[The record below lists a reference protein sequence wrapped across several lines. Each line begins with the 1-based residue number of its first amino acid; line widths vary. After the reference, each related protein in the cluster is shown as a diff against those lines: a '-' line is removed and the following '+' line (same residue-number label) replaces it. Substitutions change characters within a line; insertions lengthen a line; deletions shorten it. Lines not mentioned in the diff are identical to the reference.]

1 MILDY
6 SKINSLESD
15 LGDLYVSLPFGF
27 ETKAEVEGGKLL
39 IINIKGWDKYTAI
52 LINSIK
58 FSHGGPKRGMF
69 ISREGVEYID
79 ASFQFTWT
87 PLFDEDKIKEL
98 IRDFKLKELGI

>member
-6 SKINSLESD
+6 SKINSLKSD

-27 ETKAEVEGGKLL
+27 ETRAEVEGGKLL

-69 ISREGVEYID
+69 ISRE
-79 ASFQFTWT
+79 FTWT

-98 IRDFKLKELGI
+98 IRDFKLEEIGI

>member
-27 ETKAEVEGGKLL
+27 ETRAEVEGGKLL

-69 ISREGVEYID
+69 ISRE
-79 ASFQFTWT
+79 FTWT

-98 IRDFKLKELGI
+98 IRDFKLEEIGI

>member
-39 IINIKGWDKYTAI
+39 IINIKDFYKYTAI

-58 FSHGGPKRGMF
+58 FSHGGPTRGMF
-69 ISREGVEYID
+69 MSRE
-79 ASFQFTWT
+79 FTWT
-87 PLFDEDKIKEL
+87 PLCDEDKIKEL
-98 IRDFKLKELGI
+98 IREFKLKEIGI

>member
-6 SKINSLESD
+6 KEINSLKSD

-39 IINIKGWDKYTAI
+39 IINIKDFYIYTAI

-58 FSHGGPKRGMF
+58 FSHGGPTRGMF
-69 ISREGVEYID
+69 MSRE
-79 ASFQFTWT
+79 FTWT
-87 PLFDEDKIKEL
+87 PLCDEDKIKEL
-98 IRDFKLKELGI
+98 IREFKLKEIGI

>member
-6 SKINSLESD
+6 SKLNSLESNS
-15 LGDLYVSLPFGF
+15 GDLYVSLPFGY
-27 ETKAEVEGGKLL
+27 ENRSEVEGGKLL

-58 FSHGGPKRGMF
+58 FSHGGTTRSMF
-69 ISREGVEYID
+69 ISRE
-79 ASFQFTWT
+79 FKWN

>member
-27 ETKAEVEGGKLL
+27 ETRAEVEGGKLL

-69 ISREGVEYID
+69 ISRE
-79 ASFQFTWT
+79 FTWT

-98 IRDFKLKELGI
+98 IRDFKLKEIGI